1 MPTRRFA
8 FCTAADGVRLA
19 FGVHGGGPAIVKA
32 ANWMTHLEHDWQ
44 SPVWRHWLEGLGEHH
59 TLVHYDE
66 RGCGLSDRDVASDAF
81 TLEQWVADLEAV
93 VDAAGV
99 DRFALLG
106 ISQGA
111 ALAIAYAV
119 RHPDRVT
126 HIVVY
131 GGYARGRARRDLV
144 QREEAEVLVEAIR
157 VGWGRSNSAFRRL
170 FTTLFLPDG
179 TPEQMAWF
187 DEIQRTSASPETAA
201 RIWTARG
208 ALDVTDLAA
217 RVRTPTL
224 VAHAGGDAVVSFE
237 EGRLVAGLIP
247 GARFLPLDSDNHI
260 LLADEPAWPRF
271 LEATEAFLADEH
283 APAPAPAPRAPA
295 WDLSGR
301 EEEILAL
308 VADGR
313 SNDEIAERLVLSVRT
328 VERHLSNIYAKLRL
342 SGKAARAAA
351 AARYAHE
358 ARRSA

>member
-1 MPTRRFA
+1 MPRRRIA
-8 FCTAADGVRLA
+8 FCTAPDGLRLA
-19 FGVHGGGPAIVKA
+19 FAVHGSGPPIVKA
-32 ANWMTHLEHDWQ
+32 ANWMTHLEHDWV
-44 SPVWRHWLEGLGEHH
+44 SPVWHHWLEDLGAHH

-66 RGCGLSDRDVASDAF
+66 RGCGLSDRDVGEDAF
-81 TLEQWVADLEAV
+81 TLDQWVADLEAV

-111 ALAIAYAV
+111 ALAITYAV
-119 RHPDRVT
+119 RHPERVT
-126 HIVVY
+126 HLIVY
-131 GGYARGRARRDLV
+131 GGYARGRARRGPV
-144 QREEAEVLVEAIR
+144 QREEAQVLVEAIR

-170 FTTLFLPDG
+170 FTTLFLPGG

-201 RIWTARG
+201 RIFAARG
-208 ALDVTDLAA
+208 VIDVTALAP
-217 RVRTPTL
+217 RVTTPTL
-224 VAHAGGDAVVSFE
+224 VAHARDDAVVTFD

-247 GARFLPLDSDNHI
+247 GARFVPLEGHNHI

-271 LEATEAFLADEH
+271 LAETEAFLADEH
-283 APAPAPAPRAPA
+283 APPPEPVPRPPA

-308 VADGR
+308 VAEGR
-313 SNDEIAERLVLSVRT
+313 SNEEIAERLVLSVRT

-342 SGKAARAAA
+342 TGKAARAAA
-351 AARYAHE
+351 AARYANE
-358 ARRSA
+358 TRSRI

>member
-19 FGVHGGGPAIVKA
+19 FGVHGGGPAIVRA
-32 ANWMTHLEHDWQ
+32 ASWMTHLEHDWQ

-66 RGCGLSDRDVASDAF
+66 R
-81 TLEQWVADLEAV
+81 
-93 VDAAGV
+93 
-99 DRFALLG
+99 
-106 ISQGA
+106 
-111 ALAIAYAV
+111 LA
-119 RHPDRVT
+119 
-126 HIVVY
+126 
-131 GGYARGRARRDLV
+131 
-144 QREEAEVLVEAIR
+144 
-157 VGWGRSNSAFRRL
+157 
-170 FTTLFLPDG
+170 
-179 TPEQMAWF
+179 
-187 DEIQRTSASPETAA
+187 ETAA

-208 ALDVTDLAA
+208 ALDVSDLAA

>member
-1 MPTRRFA
+1 
-8 FCTAADGVRLA
+8 
-19 FGVHGGGPAIVKA
+19 
-32 ANWMTHLEHDWQ
+32 
-44 SPVWRHWLEGLGEHH
+44 
-59 TLVHYDE
+59 
-66 RGCGLSDRDVASDAF
+66 
-81 TLEQWVADLEAV
+81 VADLEAV

-201 RIWTARG
+201 RIWEARG

-217 RVRTPTL
+217 RVRTPAL
-224 VAHAGGDAVVSFE
+224 VAHARDDAVVSFE

-247 GARFLPLDSDNHI
+247 GARFLPLDGHNHI

-283 APAPAPAPRAPA
+283 APAVAPAPRAPA

-313 SNDEIAERLVLSVRT
+313 SNEEIAARLVLSVRT

-351 AARYAHE
+351 AARYAQE
-358 ARRSA
+358 ARRPA

>member
-1 MPTRRFA
+1 M
-8 FCTAADGVRLA
+8 
-19 FGVHGGGPAIVKA
+19 
-32 ANWMTHLEHDWQ
+32 
-44 SPVWRHWLEGLGEHH
+44 
-59 TLVHYDE
+59 
-66 RGCGLSDRDVASDAF
+66 
-81 TLEQWVADLEAV
+81 ADLEAV

-201 RIWTARG
+201 RIWAARG

-217 RVRTPTL
+217 RVRTPAL
-224 VAHAGGDAVVSFE
+224 VAHARDDAVVSFE

-247 GARFLPLDSDNHI
+247 GARFLPLDGHNHI

-271 LEATEAFLADEH
+271 LEATGAFLADEH
-283 APAPAPAPRAPA
+283 EPAAALAPRAPA

-313 SNDEIAERLVLSVRT
+313 SNEEIAERLVLSVRT

-351 AARYAHE
+351 AARYAQA

>member
-1 MPTRRFA
+1 
-8 FCTAADGVRLA
+8 
-19 FGVHGGGPAIVKA
+19 
-32 ANWMTHLEHDWQ
+32 WQ

-66 RGCGLSDRDVASDAF
+66 RGCGLSDRDVAGDAF
-81 TLEQWVADLEAV
+81 TLDQWVADLEAV

-201 RIWTARG
+201 RIWEARG

-217 RVRTPTL
+217 RVRTPAL
-224 VAHAGGDAVVSFE
+224 VAHARDDAVVSFE

-247 GARFLPLDSDNHI
+247 GARFLPLDGHNHI
-260 LLADEPAWPRF
+260 LLADEPAWPRL
-271 LEATEAFLADEH
+271 LEATEAFLAHEH
-283 APAPAPAPRAPA
+283 EPAAALAPRAPA

-313 SNDEIAERLVLSVRT
+313 SNEEIAARLVLSVRT

-351 AARYAHE
+351 AARYAQE
-358 ARRSA
+358 ARRPA

>member
-1 MPTRRFA
+1 
-8 FCTAADGVRLA
+8 
-19 FGVHGGGPAIVKA
+19 
-32 ANWMTHLEHDWQ
+32 
-44 SPVWRHWLEGLGEHH
+44 
-59 TLVHYDE
+59 
-66 RGCGLSDRDVASDAF
+66 
-81 TLEQWVADLEAV
+81 VADLEAV

-201 RIWTARG
+201 RIWEARG

-217 RVRTPTL
+217 RVRTPAL
-224 VAHAGGDAVVSFE
+224 VAHARDDAVVSFE

-247 GARFLPLDSDNHI
+247 GARFLPLDGHNHI

-271 LEATEAFLADEH
+271 LEATGAFLADEH
-283 APAPAPAPRAPA
+283 EPAAALAPRAPA

-313 SNDEIAERLVLSVRT
+313 SNEEIAARLVLSVRT

-351 AARYAHE
+351 AARYAQE

>member
-1 MPTRRFA
+1 M
-8 FCTAADGVRLA
+8 
-19 FGVHGGGPAIVKA
+19 
-32 ANWMTHLEHDWQ
+32 
-44 SPVWRHWLEGLGEHH
+44 
-59 TLVHYDE
+59 
-66 RGCGLSDRDVASDAF
+66 
-81 TLEQWVADLEAV
+81 ADLEAV

-217 RVRTPTL
+217 RVRTPAL
-224 VAHAGGDAVVSFE
+224 VAHARDDAVVSFE

-247 GARFLPLDSDNHI
+247 GARFLPLDGHNHI
-260 LLADEPAWPRF
+260 LLADEPAWPRL
-271 LEATEAFLADEH
+271 LEATESFLADEH
-283 APAPAPAPRAPA
+283 APATAPAPRAPA

-313 SNDEIAERLVLSVRT
+313 SNEEIAARLVLSVRT

>member
-1 MPTRRFA
+1 M
-8 FCTAADGVRLA
+8 
-19 FGVHGGGPAIVKA
+19 
-32 ANWMTHLEHDWQ
+32 
-44 SPVWRHWLEGLGEHH
+44 
-59 TLVHYDE
+59 
-66 RGCGLSDRDVASDAF
+66 
-81 TLEQWVADLEAV
+81 ADLEAV

-170 FTTLFLPDG
+170 FTTLFLPGG

-201 RIWTARG
+201 RIWAARG

-217 RVRTPTL
+217 RVRTPAL
-224 VAHAGGDAVVSFE
+224 VAHARDDAVVSFE
-237 EGRLVAGLIP
+237 EGRLIAGLIP
-247 GARFLPLDSDNHI
+247 GARFLPLDGHNHI

-271 LEATEAFLADEH
+271 LEATGAFLADEH
-283 APAPAPAPRAPA
+283 EPAAALTPRAPA

-313 SNDEIAERLVLSVRT
+313 SNEEIAQRLVLSVRT

-351 AARYAHE
+351 AARYAQE